1 MCVCVGDC
9 RLCRL
14 CSCRANEF
22 RFGDVWSTLGNS
34 FPFSLE
40 GGILAPALFEA
51 EAVTKE
57 ITWANNGQQF
67 GQILKEHSKIWEC
80 YANAE
85 TK

>member
-1 MCVCVGDC
+1 
-9 RLCRL
+9 
-14 CSCRANEF
+14 
-22 RFGDVWSTLGNS
+22 
-34 FPFSLE
+34 LE